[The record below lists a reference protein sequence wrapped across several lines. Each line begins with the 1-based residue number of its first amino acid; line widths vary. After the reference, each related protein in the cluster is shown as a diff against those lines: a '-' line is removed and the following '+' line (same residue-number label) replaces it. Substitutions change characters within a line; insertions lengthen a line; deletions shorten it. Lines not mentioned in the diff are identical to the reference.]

1 MIRLILLEIFKLRKP
16 LLLASS
22 LISLVLLTALLFKQ
36 FDEPPLLV
44 YLLLSGIVMLYAVYV
59 GWNQFLPSRFPV
71 LGDDS
76 LSARHPLVSVIAR
89 WCAYVLTIGVMLLWT
104 TGLFWWCLATP
115 GHMSRPFDSVEIT
128 AFLQFLLI
136 PLLLLYGFSALL
148 AQKRGLSRWLWALA
162 GIVIVFRLQ
171 AGALFLFSASDPE
184 ANPTNLSALVI
195 MVIVCLALFSRVAL
209 TSSQMTRLTLN
220 SVNSVILSCLI
231 LFPPIFVISGWV
243 TAGAIQALTPKG
255 VDQWLPV
262 VDSGS
267 SKTKHSY
274 YSVTGNLD
282 VIQHLQNRQEVVVE
296 AGIAE
301 NRQAFSGLTV
311 DDATGAPSMTFSPVP
326 RLLPGD
332 EIREKP
338 SSVLRAG
345 TQLQM
350 SDEEKSGLT
359 ETLKEGQ
366 LLIDIHQGYLMRK
379 DPDATQELEW
389 AQQKSDLGSDRIFWN
404 RQQRRFEL
412 YGQHPRGL
420 LSYVSADKSGKFLGH
435 EAITSPKRRMI
446 VSFVNGIW
454 SLKKSGRQ
462 LSLTQLYSV
471 PSSQRLLNVVKPNR
485 QRGLKG
491 NAWPVLTDQSFS
503 VYQSEIP
510 ENDRVVHLTELPG
523 LKTAKHV
530 RAYTSPWHGG
540 VVVIIQQQNAGLMHY
555 EILRYDAAGAL
566 ISRSPQAS
574 MPMGTGFGEV
584 TAFGAVLSP
593 VVYSSLPYGAFGV
606 FSLTNVHR
614 PQLRM
619 SAWLLGIG
627 FNVVTILLMVGLN
640 HRIKPGKRVGMA
652 WIACAVIFS
661 LPTLLMFLIWMP
673 WRERKERQ
681 RIKREQDL
689 DEHPED
695 GVMGS

>member
-1 MIRLILLEIFKLRKP
+1 MR
-16 LLLASS
+16 
-22 LISLVLLTALLFKQ
+22 
-36 FDEPPLLV
+36 
-44 YLLLSGIVMLYAVYV
+44 YADDV
-59 GWNQFLPSRFPV
+59 GWKQFLPSRFPV
-71 LGDDS
+71 VGDDS

-89 WCAYVLTIGVMLLWT
+89 WSAYVLTIGVMLVWT

-128 AFLQFLLI
+128 AFLQFWLI

-148 AQKRGLSRWLWALA
+148 AQKRGLSRWLWAIA

-209 TSSQMTRLTLN
+209 ASAQMSRLSLN

-231 LFPPIFVISGWV
+231 LFPSIFTISGWV

-267 SKTKHSY
+267 SKATHSN
-274 YSVTGNLD
+274 YSVTGNFD
-282 VIQHLQNRQEVVVE
+282 VIQRLMNRRQVVVE
-296 AGIAE
+296 VGIEE
-301 NRQAFSGLTV
+301 NRKAFSGWAV
-311 DDATGAPSMTFSPVP
+311 DDATGSRRWAVDDATGSRIITFSPVP
-326 RLLPGD
+326 RLVSGD
-332 EIREKP
+332 EIQEKP
-338 SSVLRAG
+338 TVVLREGARL
-345 TQLQM
+345 QL
-350 SDEEKSGLT
+350 SEEETSGLT
-359 ETLKEGQ
+359 ETLREGQ
-366 LLIDIHQGYLMRK
+366 MLVDIHQGYLVRK

-412 YGQHPRGL
+412 YSQHAREL
-420 LSYVSADKSGKFLGH
+420 LSYVSADKSGKFLGY
-435 EAITSPKRRMI
+435 ESITSPKRRMI
-446 VSFVNGIW
+446 VSFENGVW
-454 SLKKSGRQ
+454 SLKRSGRQ
-462 LSLTQLYSV
+462 LSLTQLYSTP
-471 PSSQRLLNVVKPNR
+471 PSQHLLNVVKSNN
-485 QRGLKG
+485 QRGLKDRI
-491 NAWPVLTDQSFS
+491 WPVLTNQSFS

-510 ENDRVVHLTELPG
+510 ENDRVVYLTELPG

-540 VVVIIQQQNAGLMHY
+540 VVVIMQQQNAGLMHY

-574 MPMGTGFGEV
+574 VPLGVGFGGV
-584 TAFGAVLSP
+584 TAFGALLSP
-593 VVYSSLPYGAFGV
+593 VVYSSLPYGAFGI
-606 FSLTNVHR
+606 FSLANVHR
-614 PQLRM
+614 PQLKM
-619 SAWLLGIG
+619 SAWQLGIAL
-627 FNVVTILLMVGLN
+627 NIVTILLMFGLI

-652 WIACAVIFS
+652 WIACAVVFS

-681 RIKREQDL
+681 RIRREQNR
-689 DEHPED
+689 DEQLESLE
-695 GVMGS
+695 V